1 MQVACHYI
9 LKVIPQ
15 KTHPLLSENK
25 KKNPIDKD
33 QANEYI
39 EDESSHFFLDKF
51 ILFSLRLDP
60 PGVWFIQR
68 NVFPFEAV
76 EC

>member
-1 MQVACHYI
+1 MQVARHYI

-39 EDESSHFFLDKF
+39 ED
-51 ILFSLRLDP
+51 
-60 PGVWFIQR
+60 
-68 NVFPFEAV
+68 
-76 EC
+76 